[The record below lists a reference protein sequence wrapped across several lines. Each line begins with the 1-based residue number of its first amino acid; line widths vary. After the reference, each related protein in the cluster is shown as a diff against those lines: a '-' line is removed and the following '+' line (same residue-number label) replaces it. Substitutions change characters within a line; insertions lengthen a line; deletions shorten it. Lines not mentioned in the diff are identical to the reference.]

1 MKLCIVSDTHQLQH
15 ELHAAALLSHDV
27 DLFLHAGDETV
38 DASWLANQVTV
49 PVQGVAGNCDV
60 PTSTYPIER
69 MVDVGVQL
77 YLTHGHCIGVNSSLD
92 ALVAR
97 AGELGASIAVYGHT
111 HIAMAKEVD
120 GVLLI
125 NPGSLSASR
134 GGFQVCT
141 YAVLTVDVQA
151 GQVVCKVNHQTTD
164 GRTLSSFTTSI
175 TK

>member
-1 MKLCIVSDTHQLQH
+1 MKLCIVSDTHLLQH
-15 ELHAAALLSHDV
+15 ELHAAALLSPDV

-38 DASWLANQVTV
+38 DAIWLAKQVDV

-69 MVDVGVQL
+69 VVDAGVRT
-77 YLTHGHCIGVNSSLD
+77 YLTHGHRLGVNSSLD
-92 ALVAR
+92 ALAAR
-97 AGELGASIAVYGHT
+97 AREIGATIAVYGHT
-111 HIAMAKEVD
+111 HIAMVKEVD

-134 GGFQVCT
+134 GGFKVCT

-151 GQVVCKVNHQTTD
+151 GKAVCKVDHQTTD
-164 GRTLSSFTTSI
+164 GRTLSSFVTSI